1 MASPSHFNEN
11 SNGFFIQAETNA
23 KDLQDCRILAMVMA
37 GGRGKRLLPLTE
49 HRAKSAVPFGG
60 MCRLIDFV
68 MSNLVNSGIKEI
80 YILTQYK
87 AQSLLRHLQQGWT
100 IFHPMNGYNVMPV
113 PSQMQSRETW
123 YLGTA
128 DSVYQ
133 NLDLIWRARPDIVLV
148 FGSDHVYSMDIRQM
162 IKHHLAND
170 ADVTVATIPLP
181 VNRCSEFGTVCVDA
195 NWRIKKFE
203 EKIPSPAAIPG
214 RPDQAL
220 VSMGNYVF
228 QRQVLLEEL
237 TEDAM
242 DEDSSHDFGRDILP
256 KICGRRRLYAYDFRR
271 NRIEGS
277 EKPSDYWRDVG
288 TIESYYLSNMD
299 LNNPLS
305 HLDLYNKDW
314 PLRSVRY
321 HDLPPRIVEDL
332 SGRSGFVENSILG
345 SSTVICGGSVRNSVI
360 GPNVRIL
367 SKAHVE
373 DSVILGNVTIGEGAR
388 IRKAIIDHGNNIEAG
403 EKIGYNPSHD
413 AGRFYMDRS
422 GIVVI
427 PHRNMIG

>member
-1 MASPSHFNEN
+1 MESRSSFARYTTAS
-11 SNGFFIQAETNA
+11 FIPDRAMM
-23 KDLQDCRILAMVMA
+23 KDFQDCRILAMVMA
-37 GGRGKRLLPLTE
+37 GGKGKRLFPLTE

-68 MSNLVNSGIKEI
+68 MSNLVNSGIREI

-100 IFHPMNGYNVMPV
+100 ITHPMDGYMVMPV
-113 PSQMQSRETW
+113 PPQMQSRDTW

-133 NLDLIWRARPDIVLV
+133 NLDLIRRSRPDLVLV

-162 IKHHLAND
+162 IRYHLEKQ
-170 ADVTVATIPLP
+170 ADVTVATIPMP
-181 VNRCSEFGTVCVDA
+181 VNQCSEFGTVCVDA
-195 NWRIKKFE
+195 GWRIKKFE
-203 EKIPSPAAIPG
+203 EKVSRPTAIPG

-228 QRQVLLEEL
+228 DPRVLLEEL
-237 TEDAM
+237 NEDAM
-242 DEDSSHDFGRDILP
+242 DEDSSHDFGRNILP
-256 KICGRRRLYAYDFRR
+256 KICAHRRLYAYDFRR
-271 NRIEGS
+271 NKITGAD
-277 EKPSDYWRDVG
+277 KPTDYWRDVG

-299 LNNPLS
+299 LTNPLS
-305 HLDLYNKDW
+305 HLDLYNKIW

-321 HDLPPRIVEDL
+321 HDLPPRVVEDL

-345 SSTVICGGSVRNSVI
+345 SSTIICGGSVINSVV

-373 DSVILGNVTIGEGAR
+373 DSVILGDVTVGEGAR
-388 IRKAIIDHGNNIEAG
+388 IRRAVIDHGNVIQAG
-403 EKIGYNPSHD
+403 EKIGYNPGKD
-413 AGRFYMDRS
+413 AGSYYMDRS
-422 GIVVI
+422 GIMVVA
-427 PHRNMIG
+427 HRNASK